1 MSKMKTQA
9 GEEVICIKDKLK
21 VFRDSPP
28 PPPSLYASE
37 PVDQSRDQE
46 YLEGAGVAHLEE
58 DDKMEEEVTRVE
70 IEQEIYEFTN
80 GKSQGIDGYRAE
92 FYKRF
97 KEQIS

>member
-1 MSKMKTQA
+1 M
-9 GEEVICIKDKLK
+9 
-21 VFRDSPP
+21 
-28 PPPSLYASE
+28 
-37 PVDQSRDQE
+37 
-46 YLEGAGVAHLEE
+46 EGAGVAHLEE